1 MGDEA
6 TAGKWYSRGTRA
18 ISAMKSSS
26 SSQKLEGLDRILP
39 RIARVDR

>member
-1 MGDEA
+1 MGDGVA
-6 TAGKWYSRGTRA
+6 VGKWYSRGTRA

-26 SSQKLEGLDRILP
+26 TSQKLEGLDKMLP